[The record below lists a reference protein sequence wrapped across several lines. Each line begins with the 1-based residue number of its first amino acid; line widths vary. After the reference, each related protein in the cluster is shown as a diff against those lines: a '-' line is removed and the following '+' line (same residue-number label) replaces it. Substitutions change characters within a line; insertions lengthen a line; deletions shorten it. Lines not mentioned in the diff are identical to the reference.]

1 MASIKANVTPE
12 LLSWARRSAGY
23 ALEEAAKKINNISAE
38 KLAAWEEGTDQPTVK
53 QLDKIAEVYKRPVGT
68 FFLSEL
74 PQDFTIPRDFRRL
87 PGEVAG
93 VYSPALRRQIR
104 LAEERREAALELF
117 EDLGEEPPAF
127 PLAATLDDDPDELA
141 SRIREALGVNP
152 AEQFSWRDPQRYK
165 PFRQWRT
172 RIENLGALIFQ
183 VTGVETQEMLGFS
196 LAEPVLPVIA
206 VNRKIRNPNGRIFTL
221 LHEFVH
227 LMLRQSSICD
237 IDEEEPRPPEEQRIE
252 VFCNRVAG
260 AALVPAE
267 ILLREEI
274 VSRYPA
280 ARREWDEED
289 IKTLALRFSVS
300 REVILRRLLIAG
312 RTTEQFYRRKREEY
326 RQPPAAGDGEQAGG
340 PENRA
345 VRALS
350 TLGTSFITLI
360 LESHHQGHLTLSQ
373 VSGLIGERVKWVPE
387 IERRMIV

>member
-1 MASIKANVTPE
+1 MASIRANVTPE

-38 KLAAWEEGTDQPTVK
+38 KLAAWEEGTDQPTVR
-53 QLDKIAEVYKRPVGT
+53 QLYKLAEVYKRPVGT

-93 VYSPALRRQIR
+93 VYPPALRRQIR
-104 LAEERREAALELF
+104 LAEERRVTALELF

-127 PLAATLDDDPDELA
+127 PLAATLEDDPDELA
-141 SRIREALGVNP
+141 SRIREALSVDP

-172 RIENLGALIFQ
+172 RIENLGVLVFQ
-183 VTGVETQEMLGFS
+183 ATGVEAQEMLGFS
-196 LAEPVLPVIA
+196 FAEPVLPVIA
-206 VNRKIRNPNGRIFTL
+206 VNRKVRPNGRIFTL

-237 IDEEEPRPPEEQRIE
+237 IDEEAPRPPEEQRIE

-267 ILLREEI
+267 ILVREEI
-274 VSRYPA
+274 VSTRPPT
-280 ARREWDEED
+280 RREWDEED
-289 IKTLALRFSVS
+289 IKALALRFSVS
-300 REVILRRLLIAG
+300 REVIVRRLLIAG
-312 RTTEQFYRRKREEY
+312 RTTEEFYRRKRREY
-326 RQPPAAGDGEQAGG
+326 FQPPAAGDEEQAGG

-387 IERRMIV
+387 IERRIVV

>member
-53 QLDKIAEVYKRPVGT
+53 QLYKLAEVYKRPVGT

-117 EDLGEEPPAF
+117 EGLGEEPPTF
-127 PLAATLDDDPDELA
+127 PLAATLDDDPEELA
-141 SRIREALGVNP
+141 SRIRKALGVNP
-152 AEQFSWRDPQRYK
+152 TEQFLWRDPQRYK
-165 PFRQWRT
+165 PFRQWRK
-172 RIENLGALIFQ
+172 RIENLGVLVFQ
-183 VTGVETQEMLGFS
+183 ATGVELQEMLGFS
-196 LAEPVLPVIA
+196 FAEPVLPVIA
-206 VNRKIRNPNGRIFTL
+206 VNRKVRPNGRIFTL

-237 IDEEEPRPPEEQRIE
+237 IDEEAPRPPEEQRIE
-252 VFCNRVAG
+252 VFCNRVVG
-260 AALVPAE
+260 AALVPAKV
-267 ILLREEI
+267 LVREEI
-274 VSRYPA
+274 VAARPA
-280 ARREWDEED
+280 ARREWIEED
-289 IKTLALRFSVS
+289 IKALALRFSVS
-300 REVILRRLLIAG
+300 REVIVRRLLIAG
-312 RTTEQFYRRKREEY
+312 RTTEEFYRRKRREY
-326 RQPPAAGDGEQAGG
+326 FQPPAAGDEQAGG

-373 VSGLIGERVKWVPE
+373 VSGLIGERVRWVPE
-387 IERRMIV
+387 IERRITA

>member
-12 LLSWARRSAGY
+12 LLAWARSSAGY
-23 ALEEAAKKINNISAE
+23 SLKEAAKKINNIGVE
-38 KLAAWEEGTDQPTVK
+38 KLAAWEEGRDQPTVK
-53 QLDKIAEVYKRPVGT
+53 QLYKLAEVYKRPVGT
-68 FFLSEL
+68 FFLSDL

-104 LAEERREAALELF
+104 LAEERREAALELY
-117 EDLGEEPPAF
+117 EDLREEPPAF
-127 PLAATLDDDPDELA
+127 PLAATLDEDPDELA
-141 SRIREALGVNP
+141 RQIRGALGVDP

-165 PFRQWRT
+165 PLRQWRA
-172 RIENLGALIFQ
+172 RIENLGVLVFQ

-196 LAEPVLPVIA
+196 LAEPLLPVIA

-237 IDEEEPRPPEEQRIE
+237 IDEEQFRPPEEQRIE

-274 VSRYPA
+274 VSRYPVV
-280 ARREWDEED
+280 RREWEEED
-289 IKTLALRFSVS
+289 LKALALRFSVS
-300 REVILRRLLIAG
+300 REVIVRRLLIAG
-312 RTTEQFYRRKREEY
+312 RTTAQFYRRKREEY
-326 RQPPAAGDGEQAGG
+326 RQQAGG
-340 PENRA
+340 DEEQGGGRENRA
-345 VRALS
+345 ARALS
-350 TLGTSFITLI
+350 TLGASFITLI
-360 LESHHQGHLTLSQ
+360 LEGHQQGHLTLSQ

-387 IERRMIV
+387 IERRMTV

>member
-12 LLSWARRSAGY
+12 LLSWARSSAGY

-53 QLDKIAEVYKRPVGT
+53 QLYKLAEVYKRPVGT

-74 PQDFTIPRDFRRL
+74 PRDFTIPRDFRRL

-104 LAEERREAALELF
+104 LAEERREAALDLF
-117 EDLGEEPPAF
+117 EGLGEEPPTF

-141 SRIREALGVNP
+141 SRIRETLGVDP

-165 PFRQWRT
+165 PFRQWRA
-172 RIENLGALIFQ
+172 RIENLGILVFQ
-183 VTGVETQEMLGFS
+183 ATGVETQEMLGFS
-196 LAEPVLPVIA
+196 FAEPVLPVIA
-206 VNRKIRNPNGRIFTL
+206 VNRKIRPNGRIFTL

-237 IDEEEPRPPEEQRIE
+237 IDEEAPRPPEEQRIE

-267 ILLREEI
+267 VLVREEI
-274 VSRYPA
+274 VAGRPA
-280 ARREWDEED
+280 ARREWIEED
-289 IKTLALRFSVS
+289 IRALALRFSVS
-300 REVILRRLLIAG
+300 REVIVRRLLIAG
-312 RTTEQFYRRKREEY
+312 RTTEEFYRRKRREY
-326 RQPPAAGDGEQAGG
+326 FQPPVAGDEQAGG

-373 VSGLIGERVKWVPE
+373 VSGLIGERVRWVPE
-387 IERRMIV
+387 IERRITV

>member
-12 LLSWARRSAGY
+12 LLSWARSSAGY

-53 QLDKIAEVYKRPVGT
+53 QLYKLAEVYKRPVGT

-74 PQDFTIPRDFRRL
+74 PRDFTIPRDFRRL

-104 LAEERREAALELF
+104 LAEERREAALDLF
-117 EDLGEEPPAF
+117 EGLGEEPPTF

-141 SRIREALGVNP
+141 SRIRETLGVDP

-165 PFRQWRT
+165 PFRQWRA
-172 RIENLGALIFQ
+172 RIENLGILVFQ
-183 VTGVETQEMLGFS
+183 ATGVETQEMLGFS
-196 LAEPVLPVIA
+196 FAEPVLPVIA
-206 VNRKIRNPNGRIFTL
+206 VNRKIRPNGRIFTL

-237 IDEEEPRPPEEQRIE
+237 IDEEAPRPPEEQRIE

-267 ILLREEI
+267 VLVREEI
-274 VSRYPA
+274 VAGRPA
-280 ARREWDEED
+280 ARREWIEED
-289 IKTLALRFSVS
+289 IRALALRFSVS
-300 REVILRRLLIAG
+300 REVIVRRLLIAG
-312 RTTEQFYRRKREEY
+312 RTTEEFYRRKRREY
-326 RQPPAAGDGEQAGG
+326 FQPPAAGDEQAGG

-350 TLGTSFITLI
+350 TLGTSFVTLI

-373 VSGLIGERVKWVPE
+373 VSGLIGERVRWVPE
-387 IERRMIV
+387 IERRITV

>member
-53 QLDKIAEVYKRPVGT
+53 QLYKLAEVYKRPVGT

-104 LAEERREAALELF
+104 LAEERREAALDLF
-117 EDLGEEPPAF
+117 EGLGEEPPTF
-127 PLAATLDDDPDELA
+127 PLAATLDDDPEELA
-141 SRIREALGVNP
+141 SRIREALGVDP
-152 AEQFSWRDPQRYK
+152 TEQFSWRDPQRYK
-165 PFRQWRT
+165 PFRQWRR
-172 RIENLGALIFQ
+172 RIENLGVLVFQ
-183 VTGVETQEMLGFS
+183 ATGVESQEMLGFS
-196 LAEPVLPVIA
+196 FAEPVLPVIA
-206 VNRKIRNPNGRIFTL
+206 VNRKVHPNGRIFTL

-237 IDEEEPRPPEEQRIE
+237 IDEEAPRPPEEQRIE

-267 ILLREEI
+267 VIVREEI
-274 VSRYPA
+274 VAARPA
-280 ARREWDEED
+280 ARREWVEED
-289 IKTLALRFSVS
+289 IKALALRFSVS
-300 REVILRRLLIAG
+300 REVIVRRLLIAG
-312 RTTEQFYRRKREEY
+312 RTTEEFYRRKRREY
-326 RQPPAAGDGEQAGG
+326 FQQPAIGDEQAGG

-350 TLGTSFITLI
+350 TLGTSFIALI

-373 VSGLIGERVKWVPE
+373 VSGLIGERVRWVPE
-387 IERRMIV
+387 IERRITV

>member
-12 LLSWARRSAGY
+12 LLAWARRSAGY
-23 ALEEAAKKINNISAE
+23 ALEDAAKKINNISAE
-38 KLAAWEEGTDQPTVK
+38 KLTAWEEGKEQPTVK
-53 QLDKIAEVYKRPVGT
+53 QLYKLAEIYKRPVGT

-74 PQDFTIPRDFRRL
+74 PQDFTIPHDFRRL

-93 VYSPALRRQIR
+93 VYSPTLRRQIR
-104 LAEERREAALELF
+104 LAEERREAALELY
-117 EDLGEEPPAF
+117 EDLREEPPAF
-127 PLAATLDDDPDELA
+127 PLAATLDEDPDELA
-141 SRIREALGVNP
+141 RRIRGALGVDS

-165 PFRQWRT
+165 PLRQWRA
-172 RIENLGALIFQ
+172 RIESLGVLVFQ

-237 IDEEEPRPPEEQRIE
+237 IDEEHFRPPEEQRIE

-274 VSRYPA
+274 VRRYPA
-280 ARREWDEED
+280 ARREWEEEELKA
-289 IKTLALRFSVS
+289 IALRFSVS
-300 REVILRRLLIAG
+300 REVIVRRLLIAG

-326 RQPPAAGDGEQAGG
+326 RQHAGGDEEQGGG

-345 VRALS
+345 ARALS
-350 TLGTSFITLI
+350 TLGTSFIALI
-360 LESHHQGHLTLSQ
+360 LEGHQQGHLTLSQ

-387 IERRMIV
+387 IERRIIM

>member
-23 ALEEAAKKINNISAE
+23 TLEEAAKKINNMRAD
-38 KLAAWEEGTDQPTVK
+38 KLAAWEKGPDRPTVK
-53 QLDKIAEVYKRPVGT
+53 QLYKLAEVYKRPVGT

-104 LAEERREAALELF
+104 LAEERRGTALELF
-117 EDLGEEPPAF
+117 EDIGEEPPAF
-127 PLAATLDDDPDELA
+127 PLVAALDNDPDEVA
-141 SRIREALGVNP
+141 SRIREALGVDS
-152 AEQFSWRDPQRYK
+152 AQQFSWRDPRRYK
-165 PFRQWRT
+165 PFRQWRK
-172 RIENLGALIFQ
+172 RIENIGVLVFQ
-183 VTGVETQEMLGFS
+183 ATRVETQEMLGFS

-206 VNRKIRNPNGRIFTL
+206 VNRKIHLNGRIFTL

-237 IDEEEPRPPEEQRIE
+237 IDEEVLRPPEEQRIE

-260 AALVPAE
+260 AALVPTG
-267 ILLREEI
+267 ILVREEI
-274 VSRYPA
+274 VAARPA

-289 IKTLALRFSVS
+289 IKALALRFSVS
-300 REVILRRLLIAG
+300 REVIVRRLLIAG
-312 RTTEQFYRRKREEY
+312 RTTEEFYRRKRREY
-326 RQPPAAGDGEQAGG
+326 FQPPEAGDEEKAGG
-340 PENRA
+340 PENPA

-350 TLGTSFITLI
+350 TLGASFLTLI
-360 LESHHQGHLTLSQ
+360 LESHNQGHLTLSQ

-387 IERRMIV
+387 IERRMSV

>member
-1 MASIKANVTPE
+1 
-12 LLSWARRSAGY
+12 
-23 ALEEAAKKINNISAE
+23 LEEAAKKINNMSAK
-38 KLAAWEEGTDQPTVK
+38 KLAAWEKGPDRPTVK
-53 QLDKIAEVYKRPVGT
+53 QLYKLAEVYKRPVGT

-74 PQDFTIPRDFRRL
+74 PQDFTIPRDSRRL

-127 PLAATLDDDPDELA
+127 PLSATLNENPDELA
-141 SRIREALGVNP
+141 SQIRQILRVDA

-165 PFRQWRT
+165 AFRQWRG
-172 RIENLGALIFQ
+172 RIENLGVLVFQ
-183 VTGVETQEMLGFS
+183 ASGVETQEMLGFS
-196 LAEPVLPVIA
+196 FAERVLPVIA
-206 VNRKIRNPNGRIFTL
+206 LNRKIRPNGRIFTL

-227 LMLRQSSICD
+227 LMLHQSSICD
-237 IDEEEPRPPEEQRIE
+237 IDEEALRPPEEQRIE

-274 VSRYPA
+274 VAASPA

-289 IKTLALRFSVS
+289 IKALALRFSVS
-300 REVILRRLLIAG
+300 REVIVRRLLIAG
-312 RTTEQFYRRKREEY
+312 RTTDEFYRRKRREY
-326 RQPPAAGDGEQAGG
+326 FQPPEAGDAQAGG

-350 TLGTSFITLI
+350 TLGTSFITLV
-360 LESHHQGHLTLSQ
+360 LEGHQQGHLTLSQ

-387 IERRMIV
+387 IERRMTV

>member
-1 MASIKANVTPE
+1 MASIKAKVTPE
-12 LLSWARRSAGY
+12 LLAWARRSAGY

-38 KLAAWEEGTDQPTVK
+38 KLAAWEEGIDQPTVK
-53 QLDKIAEVYKRPVGT
+53 QLYKLAEVYKRPVGT

-104 LAEERREAALELF
+104 LAEERRGTALELF

-127 PLAATLDDDPDELA
+127 SLAATLDDDPDEVA
-141 SRIREALGVNP
+141 SRIREALGVDP
-152 AEQFSWRDPQRYK
+152 AGQFSWRDPQRYR
-165 PFRQWRT
+165 PFKQWRT
-172 RIENLGALIFQ
+172 RIENLGVLVFQ
-183 VTGVETQEMLGFS
+183 ATGVETQEMLGFS
-196 LAEPVLPVIA
+196 FAEPILPVIA
-206 VNRKIRNPNGRIFTL
+206 LNRKIRPNGRIFTL

-227 LMLRQSSICD
+227 LMLSQSSICD
-237 IDEEEPRPPEEQRIE
+237 IDEEQPRPPEEQRIE

-267 ILLREEI
+267 LLLREEI
-274 VSRYPA
+274 VAARPA

-289 IKTLALRFSVS
+289 IKALALRFSVS
-300 REVILRRLLIAG
+300 REVIVRRLLIAG
-312 RTTEQFYRRKREEY
+312 RTTEEFYRHKRREY
-326 RQPPAAGDGEQAGG
+326 FQPPEVGDGQAGG

-350 TLGTSFITLI
+350 TLGTSFITLV
-360 LESHHQGHLTLSQ
+360 LESHQQGHLTLSQ